1 MGPTYLRTETYKFIN
16 TVYNMSPRIHSIV
29 WQIVTQS
36 LISGVG
42 WSVAGL
48 GKRYGELRLCIL
60 FLGQTEASRGK
71 N

>member
-1 MGPTYLRTETYKFIN
+1 
-16 TVYNMSPRIHSIV
+16 MSPRIHSIV

-42 WSVAGL
+42 RVVSDRSREEIWGA
-48 GKRYGELRLCIL
+48 LRLCIL
-60 FLGQTEASRGK
+60 FLGQTEAPRGK

>member
-1 MGPTYLRTETYKFIN
+1 MGPTYFRTETHKFLN
-16 TVYNMSPRIHSIV
+16 TSYNTSPRIHSIV
-29 WQIVTQS
+29 WQILTQS

-48 GKRYGELRLCIL
+48 GKRYGELRFWIL
-60 FLGQTEASRGK
+60 FLGQTEAPRGK